1 MRRPRRIYVV
11 LALALGNGTRTKMR
25 NGYSCVPVALSEGLD
40 IKLNTAVRQIRYGP
54 HGVEITTTNSRN
66 HSNAVTYKGNA
77 PLDVLKLDW
86 IHFLSGDAPLDI
98 VKLKWIR
105 FLSGDAPLDIL
116 KLDWLHLLSGDAPL
130 DILKLDWLHLLSGD
144 APLDIVKLDS
154 LHLLSGDAGDA
165 VLCTLPLGVL
175 KQCTASNTQ
184 GVPNTVQFV
193 PPLPDWKVAAIQ
205 RLGFGNLNKVV
216 LCFERIFWDPNAN
229 LFGHVGSTTAS
240 RGELFLFW
248 NLYRAPVLLALV
260 AGEAAAIMENVS
272 DDVIVGRC
280 IAVLKGIFGNSAVP
294 QPKET
299 VVTRWRAD
307 PWSRGSYSFVAVGSS
322 GSDYDILAVPVTPGQ
337 QQQSGSPSPTPQPRL
352 FFAVLGPTLLPF
364 QRVMEAL
371 SPELKRPIR
380 EADRSP
386 PTNADAK
393 NTLMCVSTAPNV
405 FMV

>member
-1 MRRPRRIYVV
+1 MVIQ
-11 LALALGNGTRTKMR
+11 LR

-66 HSNAVTYKGNA
+66 HSNAVTYK
-77 PLDVLKLDW
+77 
-86 IHFLSGDAPLDI
+86 
-98 VKLKWIR
+98 
-105 FLSGDAPLDIL
+105 
-116 KLDWLHLLSGDAPL
+116 
-130 DILKLDWLHLLSGD
+130 
-144 APLDIVKLDS
+144 
-154 LHLLSGDAGDA
+154 GDA

-352 FFAVLGPTLLPF
+352 FFAGEHTIRNYPATVHGAFLSGLREGGRISDQFVGCPYSLSSSSASATPSTRQPPPGGP
-364 QRVMEAL
+364 QQSA
-371 SPELKRPIR
+371 
-380 EADRSP
+380 A
-386 PTNADAK
+386 
-393 NTLMCVSTAPNV
+393 
-405 FMV
+405 